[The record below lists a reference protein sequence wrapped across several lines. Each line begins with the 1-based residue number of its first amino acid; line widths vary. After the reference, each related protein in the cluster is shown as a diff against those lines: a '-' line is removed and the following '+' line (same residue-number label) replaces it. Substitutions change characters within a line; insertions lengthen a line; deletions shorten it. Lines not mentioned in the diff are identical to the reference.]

1 MFNLI
6 KLSKYALL
14 HDLPFQLASHW
25 HFPLFSITKFCNLW
39 LQALKLLKQFFYFT
53 ALEISLLR
61 TVRRKTFVLCWTNWS
76 PTVSWH
82 QASTHFW
89 HWTVKSHLEQG
100 TRDVMIHAQLRFPVL
115 INLWKTVSYII
126 NESFLQDYILA
137 VLFCKLKS
145 LGHLF
150 SQSPL
155 YKSWHLSWA
164 FKLEI
169 TIAKNSSSYY
179 CCNPTMQLTIDLE
192 AALIVHYFSNPI
204 ILLSL
209 SFKNAKES
217 WECWK
222 VVRIFEM

>member
-1 MFNLI
+1 MKNHHLYTTAFPIKKGGTLDRLFNLI

-89 HWTVKSHLEQG
+89 HWTVKSHLERCDDSCSIKISSLDQSG
-100 TRDVMIHAQLRFPVL
+100 I
-115 INLWKTVSYII
+115 KTVSYII
-126 NESFLQDYILA
+126 NESFLDCIFALRHCFLQIKKPQA
-137 VLFCKLKS
+137 FLFSWYMETINHGICH
-145 LGHLF
+145 GHLNLKLLL
-150 SQSPL
+150 P
-155 YKSWHLSWA
+155 KIVANVGWA
-164 FKLEI
+164 WNQI
-169 TIAKNSSSYY
+169 S
-179 CCNPTMQLTIDLE
+179 
-192 AALIVHYFSNPI
+192 
-204 ILLSL
+204 
-209 SFKNAKES
+209 
-217 WECWK
+217 
-222 VVRIFEM
+222 VVKMS